1 MATLPTASR
10 NAATDAIVDLVDAG
24 GTGTIEIRTSGGS
37 TLLATL
43 TMSATAFGAASV
55 GVATANAI
63 TDDTSADATGTAA
76 EFQLISGGAAD
87 VITGTV
93 GTSGSDI
100 NFTSVSF
107 TAGDTISITSM
118 TVTVPAS

>member
-10 NAATDAIVDLVDAG
+10 NAACDAIVDLVDAG

-93 GTSGSDI
+93 GTSGADI

-118 TVTVPAS
+118 DVTVPAS